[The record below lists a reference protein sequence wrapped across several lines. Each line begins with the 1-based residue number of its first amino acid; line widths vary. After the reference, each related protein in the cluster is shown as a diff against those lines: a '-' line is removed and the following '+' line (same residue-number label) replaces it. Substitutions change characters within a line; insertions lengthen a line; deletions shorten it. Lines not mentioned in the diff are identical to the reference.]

1 MNRMTWLFVTGFAL
15 ATAVGVAGR
24 SPDQSRQAARPAP
37 SSRAGLFTEAQ
48 ATRGEAVY
56 AQSCASCHGA
66 ALTGGAAPPLVGPA
80 FERSWSGGTS
90 ASLAP
95 RADARTDPRVT
106 LDDLFFV
113 LRTTMPPNATSTVSV
128 PDRTAVF
135 AFILKR
141 NGYTAGQTTLTAD
154 MPQLAQ
160 QRLVFTATGPEPARP
175 APPAFVPGT
184 AGAVPGTSGPDQAT
198 LNAAAESTDWLF
210 HNHDYAGTRY
220 SPLDAITVEN
230 ASRLAPVCAF
240 QMGERDNFQTGP
252 VVHQGT
258 MYVTTMTATI
268 ALDAA
273 TCRVKWR
280 HSWQPRDDTGWQRNR
295 GVAIKDGRIVRATP
309 DGYLLG
315 LSTETGALL
324 WARQVS
330 KPSEGETITMAP
342 MIFED
347 LVLIGPAGSENNVQG
362 WVGAFRVTDGSPVWR
377 FNTVPKP
384 GEPGY
389 DSWKN
394 PPRIPVGGGA
404 VWTSFSLDVV
414 TGDLHIAVTNPAP
427 DLPIHIRQGD
437 NLYTNSIVV
446 LDVRTGKLRW
456 HRQLIKNDSHDW
468 DLTHASPL
476 FTTTLGGAVRR
487 LVTTV
492 GKDGMLR
499 AIDRDSKNIVY
510 ETAVTTRKNAEIPV
524 GLTPLHACP
533 GLLGGVEWNG
543 PAFNPGTNLLYVP
556 AVDWCA
562 TFVAFEQVRHIPGK
576 LYMGGDVNQ
585 DPVATAH
592 GWVTAVDATTGA
604 VRWKFHSPRPMVA
617 AVTTTA
623 GRVVFAGELT
633 GDFVTLDAQTG
644 DVLYR
649 FNTGGPMGGG
659 IATYATGGRQYVAA
673 ASGSPS
679 SFWVDQNPGSP
690 TIFVFALPR

>member
-1 MNRMTWLFVTGFAL
+1 MNRMTWLF
-15 ATAVGVAGR
+15 AVGFGLAAVIGVAALGL
-24 SPDQSRQAARPAP
+24 DQSRPPTPPSPSARP
-37 SSRAGLFTEAQ
+37 GLFTEAQ

-66 ALTGGAAPPLVGPA
+66 TLTGVTAPPLAGPA
-80 FERSWSGGTS
+80 FERSWSGGTP

-95 RADARTDPRVT
+95 RADDRSDPRVT

-113 LRTTMPPNATSTVSV
+113 LRTTMPPNRSNTVSV
-128 PDRTAVF
+128 PDRAAVF
-135 AFILKR
+135 AFILKS
-141 NGYTAGQTTLTAD
+141 NGYPAGQTMLTVD
-154 MPQLAQ
+154 MPQLKQ
-160 QRLVFTATGPEPARP
+160 QRLEVTAARP
-175 APPAFVPGT
+175 STRPEPPAFVPGV
-184 AGAVPGTSGPDQAT
+184 AGAVPGASGPDQAT
-198 LNAAAESTDWLF
+198 LNAASQSTDWLF

-220 SPLDAITVEN
+220 SPLDAITSEN
-230 ASRLAPVCAF
+230 ASRLTPVCAF

-252 VVHQGT
+252 IVHQGV

-280 HSWQPRDDTGWQRNR
+280 HTWQPKDDTGWQRNR
-295 GVAIKDGRIVRATP
+295 GVAIKDGRVVRATP

-315 LSTETGALL
+315 LSADTGALL

-330 KPSEGETITMAP
+330 RPSEGETLTMAP

-347 LVLIGPAGSENNVQG
+347 LVLVGPAGSENNVQG

-389 DSWKN
+389 DTWRN
-394 PPRIPVGGGA
+394 PPKIPVGGGA
-404 VWTSFSLDVV
+404 VWTSFSLDVN

-427 DLPIHIRQGD
+427 DLPIHLRQGD

-456 HRQLIKNDSHDW
+456 YRQLIKNDSHDW
-468 DLTHASPL
+468 DVTHVTPL
-476 FTTTLGGAVRR
+476 FTATLGGAARR

-499 AIDRDSKNIVY
+499 AIDRDSKNVVY
-510 ETAVTTRKNAEIPV
+510 EAAVTTRENAETPV
-524 GLTPLHACP
+524 GLTPIRACP
-533 GLLGGVEWNG
+533 GVFGGVEWNG

-562 TFVAFEQVRHIPGK
+562 TFVAYEQVRHIPGK
-576 LYMGGDVNQ
+576 LYMGGDVNM
-585 DPVATAH
+585 DPTSKAQ
-592 GWVTAVDATTGA
+592 GWVTAVDAATGA
-604 VRWKFHSPRPMVA
+604 VRWKFRSPRPMVA

-623 GRVVFAGELT
+623 GNVVFAGELT
-633 GDFVTLDAQTG
+633 GDFVALDARTG
-644 DVLYR
+644 DVRYR